1 MNEKIFREYD
11 IRGIAENDLNDHS
24 VMQISLAFGTLA
36 LRQNVKK
43 IAIGRDC
50 RSSSTRIFDTFI
62 NGIISLGIDVID
74 LGIITTP
81 ILYYSL
87 FNLDIDGG
95 VMITASHNPP
105 DYNGFKAA
113 IGTEVLSSNQIQE
126 LKNIILAND
135 FHPKDKD
142 GKLTKNNIIDRYTED
157 LIKNINI
164 RKNIKVGVDCA
175 NTPVGLFAR
184 KVFESVGCE
193 TFPLFENPDGTF
205 PNHHPDPSVEEN
217 LSSLKN
223 LVISKKLDLGVSFDG
238 DADRIGII
246 DDEGNLV
253 YSDIVLAIL
262 AKSILLDLPNS
273 KIIGEV
279 KCSKVL
285 FDEIRK
291 NGGIPLMWK
300 TGHSNIKRKI
310 KEEKAPLAGELSG
323 HIFFSDKHYGY
334 DDAIYAALRFVEIL
348 SNYDDK
354 LSVILDYIPKMFSTP
369 EIRLDFPEDRKFQI
383 VDDLAEELKKLKSE
397 YSLINID
404 GIRIENLNS
413 WGLVRASNTQPA
425 LSMRFESNSEESL
438 EKIKNEV
445 LNLLEKVSGIKCK
458 F

>member
-11 IRGIAENDLNDHS
+11 IRGVAENDLNDSS

-36 LRQNVKK
+36 IRQNVKK

-50 RSSSTRIFDTFI
+50 RLSSTRIFDIFSK
-62 NGIISLGIDVID
+62 GIRDLGIDIID

-81 ILYYSL
+81 ILYYAL

-105 DYNGFKAA
+105 EYNGFKAA
-113 IGTEVLSSNQIQE
+113 IGKEVLSSDQIQE

-135 FHPKDKD
+135 FCPVNKH
-142 GKLTKNNIIDRYTED
+142 GKLTKNNIIDKYTED
-157 LIKNINI
+157 LINNINI
-164 RKNIKVGVDCA
+164 RKKIKVGVDCA

-184 KVFESVGCE
+184 KVFEAVGCE
-193 TFPLFENPDGTF
+193 TFMLFETPDGAF
-205 PNHHPDPSVEEN
+205 PNHHPDPSVEDN

-246 DDEGNLV
+246 DNQGKLI
-253 YSDIVLAIL
+253 YSDIILAIL
-262 AKSILLDLPNS
+262 AKSILLNWPNS

-279 KCSKVL
+279 KCSKIL
-285 FDEIRK
+285 FDEIKK
-291 NGGIPLMWK
+291 NGGVPVMWK

-323 HIFFSDKHYGY
+323 HIFFSDKHHGY
-334 DDAIYAALRFVEIL
+334 DDAIYAALRFIEIL
-348 SNYDDK
+348 SGNTKK
-354 LSVILDYIPKMFSTP
+354 LSVILDDIPKMFSTP
-369 EIRLDFPEDRKFQI
+369 EIRLDFPEDKKFQI
-383 VDDLAEELKKLKSE
+383 INDLSDELKKLNHE
-397 YSLINID
+397 YSLIDID
-404 GIRIENLNS
+404 GIRIEDSNS

-438 EKIKNEV
+438 EKMKNLV
-445 LNLLEKVSGIKCK
+445 LNLLEKVSGTRCK

>member
-11 IRGIAENDLNDHS
+11 IRGIAENDLNDYS

-50 RSSSTRIFDTFI
+50 RLSSTRIFNIFS
-62 NGIISLGIDVID
+62 NGIRSLGINVID

-105 DYNGFKAA
+105 EYNGFKAA
-113 IGTEVLSSNQIQE
+113 IGIEVLSSDQIQE

-135 FHPKDKD
+135 FYPTDKA
-142 GKLTKNNIIDRYTED
+142 GKLTTNNIINRYTED

-164 RKNIKVGVDCA
+164 SRKIKVGVDCA

-217 LSSLKN
+217 LAPLKN

-246 DDEGNLV
+246 DNEGNLV

-291 NGGIPLMWK
+291 NGGVPLMWK

-334 DDAIYAALRFVEIL
+334 DDAIYAALRFIEIL
-348 SNYDDK
+348 SNNNKK
-354 LSVILDYIPKMFSTP
+354 LSIILDDIPKMFSTP

-383 VDDLAEELKKLKSE
+383 IDDLADELKKLKLE
-397 YSLINID
+397 YSLISID
-404 GIRIENLNS
+404 GIRIENSNS

-425 LSMRFESNSEESL
+425 LSMRFESNSEKSL

-445 LNLLEKVSGIKCK
+445 LDLLEKVSGTKCK